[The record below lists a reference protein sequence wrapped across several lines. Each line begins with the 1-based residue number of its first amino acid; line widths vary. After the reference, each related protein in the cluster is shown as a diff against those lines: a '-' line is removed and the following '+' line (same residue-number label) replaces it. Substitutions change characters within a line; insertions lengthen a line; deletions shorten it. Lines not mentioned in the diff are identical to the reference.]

1 MACMLDFAQVHIL
14 QEQLSVEVNARND
27 AQVRVQRLLQQ
38 NTDLLQHIS
47 LLVRQIQELEIKANG
62 GLTSSECLS
71 PLSSCPALHF
81 PLSRSFVQL
90 C

>member
-1 MACMLDFAQVHIL
+1 MMMQVRVL
-14 QEQLSVEVNARND
+14 QEQLLVEANARND

-62 GLTSSECLS
+62 RLTSGE
-71 PLSSCPALHF
+71 
-81 PLSRSFVQL
+81 R
-90 C
+90 